1 MPMNTMIPRRTI
13 LEPFHYSRHIVVIKE
28 SETYM
33 EYAVIMSGGVGSR
46 FWPKSRKHKPKQFLR
61 TVGAKTMIQTTV
73 ERIGG
78 VVPMDRIYIVT
89 NGQYINTLESQ
100 IPEILPENILIEPY
114 NRDTATC
121 IGLAAVHLLKKDP
134 DAVMVIL
141 PSDHLIFDQ
150 DEFVGTI
157 RDAITV
163 AKETNSLVT
172 MGIKP
177 TRPETAYGY
186 IEAGRPLDQY
196 DCPIYTAKR
205 FIEKPNKVK
214 AMEFLYKGTYLWNSG
229 MFAWKASVLMEE
241 IYRFLPELY
250 ESLMEISD
258 AIGTPEQE
266 SVLNKI
272 YQEIDGISIDYGIME
287 RSTKVLVIE
296 ADFKWDDIGSWTAL
310 ERFFDKDQNGNI
322 VQGLNSKIDTRQ
334 CIIFGEDR
342 LIATIGV
349 DDLII
354 VDTGDVVLVC
364 DKSRDQDIKEMLKI
378 IVERQEL
385 TKFI

>member
-1 MPMNTMIPRRTI
+1 
-13 LEPFHYSRHIVVIKE
+13 
-28 SETYM
+28 M
-33 EYAVIMSGGVGSR
+33 EYAVIMSGGAGSR
-46 FWPKSRKHKPKQFLR
+46 FWPKSRKNRPKQFLR

-73 ERIGG
+73 DRISKI
-78 VVPMDRIYIVT
+78 VPMDRIYIVT
-89 NGQYINTLESQ
+89 SGQYIDTLETQ
-100 IPEILPENILIEPY
+100 IPEILSENILIEPM

-134 DAVMVIL
+134 DATMIVL

-150 DEFVGTI
+150 DKFEEVI
-157 RDAITV
+157 NDAVVI
-163 AKETNSLVT
+163 ARETGCLMT

-186 IEAGRPLDQY
+186 IEAGKSIDTY
-196 DCPIYTAKR
+196 DCPVYVAKR

-214 AMEFLYKGTYLWNSG
+214 AIEFLNKGTYLWNSG
-229 MFAWKASVLMEE
+229 MFVWQASVLMDE
-241 IYRFLPELY
+241 IKRFLPDLY
-250 ESLMEISD
+250 SSLMKISD
-258 AIGTPEQE
+258 AIGTKREGK
-266 SVLNKI
+266 VLEEI

-287 RSTKVLVIE
+287 RSTRVYVIE

-310 ERFFDKDQNGNI
+310 ERFFEKDANGNI
-322 VQGLNSKIDTRQ
+322 VKALNSKIDTRE

-349 DDLII
+349 SNLII

-364 DKSRDQDIKEMLKI
+364 DKSRDQDIKELLKI
-378 IVERQEL
+378 IVEQQEL